1 MNACCTVPVEKIAA
15 NEHLT
20 GGECCLITDQT
31 EAPSKA
37 DCPVSQASSK
47 KVQTR
52 TVRSLV
58 RGDSRWRLE
67 NVQYYYCEDPT
78 CPVVYFPSNG
88 GAYFTIS
95 DLDVKVFSK
104 DKGDD
109 VNVCYCFDWTRGR
122 IKKEISETGTS
133 IAPKEIARQ
142 VKEGLCSCDVKNP
155 KGRCCLGDVN
165 SVVKEAL
172 QGVAYK

>member
-1 MNACCTVPVEKIAA
+1 MNSCCVLPVETIAD

-20 GGECCLITDQT
+20 NGECCLVTDQT

-37 DCPVSQASSK
+37 NCPVSQAISK
-47 KVQTR
+47 KVQIR
-52 TVRSLV
+52 TVKSLV
-58 RGDSRWRLE
+58 HGDSRWRLE
-67 NVQYYYCEDPT
+67 NVQYYYCEDAT

-88 GAYFTIS
+88 GAYFTVS

-109 VNVCYCFDWTRGR
+109 VNVCYCFGWTRGR
-122 IKKEISETGTS
+122 IKSEISQAGTS
-133 IAPKEIARQ
+133 SAPKEIARQ

-155 KGRCCLGDVN
+155 EGRCCLGDVN
-165 SVVKEAL
+165 TVVKEAL
-172 QGVAYK
+172 RDIFT